1 MKKYILT
8 ILLLAVS
15 LTSCVEEVIDFGSS
29 KEMGNIEV
37 SFRRNGA
44 DVGETVALTAIGH
57 KLEFDVEL
65 NDDNVRWNVAS
76 DQPWCTV
83 VQEEH
88 RGTGRFTLNILPND
102 SFESRQ
108 PATLTFSAGEYRTVP
123 FRLTQSGNAFIFSK
137 SYIVSGIGGTAAK
150 IIVRTLPGVEWG
162 VMPENRWLVVN
173 KGESMPRGDFVET
186 PVTIASGPNEEESRM
201 GRIAFSRSGEDAG
214 AYVSMWQFGTE
225 LTYDD
230 AGNVLLPADG
240 SGALEIL
247 VPDAVVSGVNAPDDV
262 TVTQESADDGLTRY
276 VFRLGENLSDSRS
289 NREVQIS
296 LNQFISSEAIG
307 LPPVCQG
314 YNVAHG
320 ILTGKGMR
328 LFAETFNGGGDISD
342 WTDDDGNVTLLG
354 DVNMDGVQWE
364 TPIGTEE
371 RPFSLTFDGK
381 GHSLLNLKDAAPLF
395 GHCSDATV
403 SNLTVDASC
412 SFTKP
417 VMAGS
422 AAVWA
427 SVAASLENSVV
438 TACTNSGTVTAGFH
452 EHESMISALV
462 SGLVGRV
469 QEDAVIE
476 KSKNQGSVALSVE
489 FSDMD
494 APVMTGGVVA
504 ELSGSLE
511 YCQNS
516 GEVSDESSAGEHG
529 VGGIAARVE
538 QTGTVKGCE
547 NYASVSEASVNG
559 NVYAGGVAGYAL
571 GGVSDSFNGGALHI
585 TSGANTVKAGGIAGW
600 CGQGYLNANSNKGD
614 IVSDGTSKYI
624 FVGGLYGQV
633 EVGGMAVELDFA
645 GASSEGSILVM
656 NMADNCALGVGGFV
670 GGVKQDVPMKNAEFG
685 GKIEVRLHRDG
696 KGPRITSDSA
706 CAVGGILGW
715 AESFISLSGCAA
727 KEGSEVCVA
736 CRRGNGSDGKVDA
749 PYFENGINVGGI
761 LGYAAKACTVTG
773 SKSAAKVEAGRSDN
787 RTNSKSA
794 VGGVVG
800 CIAGFAGRESVISDC
815 GNTSAIYSGI
825 QNNCS
830 PDGGTYSFTCVGGI
844 LGAFDMNAAASSTG
858 GTLTVSGCV
867 NSGNFTLRRGASA
880 GIVAYARNAAMSDCT
895 STGNSGDYPHA
906 SAGIAGKL
914 ENSKVTGCRAL
925 GDIQAHSSPLYAG
938 GLVAIGLSTDI
949 SGSRFFGKVGSS
961 KESIEKLVYG
971 AIAGKSDEGS
981 RIMDCLYGGMMR
993 AVMENGNATSGIN
1006 VTSANVAN
1014 YVVGTGTP
1022 SVSGIGL
1029 WDGALE

>member
-162 VMPENRWLVVN
+162 VMPENRWMVVN

-201 GRIAFSRSGEDAG
+201 GRIAFSRSGEDVG

-624 FVGGLYGQV
+624 FVGVCTDRLRS
-633 EVGGMAVELDFA
+633 EEWL
-645 GASSEGSILVM
+645 SSWISRE
-656 NMADNCALGVGGFV
+656 
-670 GGVKQDVPMKNAEFG
+670 
-685 GKIEVRLHRDG
+685 RL
-696 KGPRITSDSA
+696 P
-706 CAVGGILGW
+706 
-715 AESFISLSGCAA
+715 
-727 KEGSEVCVA
+727 
-736 CRRGNGSDGKVDA
+736 
-749 PYFENGINVGGI
+749 
-761 LGYAAKACTVTG
+761 KA
-773 SKSAAKVEAGRSDN
+773 RSW
-787 RTNSKSA
+787 S
-794 VGGVVG
+794 
-800 CIAGFAGRESVISDC
+800 
-815 GNTSAIYSGI
+815 
-825 QNNCS
+825 
-830 PDGGTYSFTCVGGI
+830 
-844 LGAFDMNAAASSTG
+844 
-858 GTLTVSGCV
+858 
-867 NSGNFTLRRGASA
+867 
-880 GIVAYARNAAMSDCT
+880 
-895 STGNSGDYPHA
+895 
-906 SAGIAGKL
+906 
-914 ENSKVTGCRAL
+914 
-925 GDIQAHSSPLYAG
+925 
-938 GLVAIGLSTDI
+938 
-949 SGSRFFGKVGSS
+949 
-961 KESIEKLVYG
+961 
-971 AIAGKSDEGS
+971 
-981 RIMDCLYGGMMR
+981 
-993 AVMENGNATSGIN
+993 
-1006 VTSANVAN
+1006 
-1014 YVVGTGTP
+1014 
-1022 SVSGIGL
+1022 
-1029 WDGALE
+1029 

>member
-600 CGQGYLNANSNKGD
+600 CG
-614 IVSDGTSKYI
+614 
-624 FVGGLYGQV
+624 
-633 EVGGMAVELDFA
+633 
-645 GASSEGSILVM
+645 
-656 NMADNCALGVGGFV
+656 
-670 GGVKQDVPMKNAEFG
+670 
-685 GKIEVRLHRDG
+685 
-696 KGPRITSDSA
+696 
-706 CAVGGILGW
+706 
-715 AESFISLSGCAA
+715 
-727 KEGSEVCVA
+727 
-736 CRRGNGSDGKVDA
+736 
-749 PYFENGINVGGI
+749 
-761 LGYAAKACTVTG
+761 
-773 SKSAAKVEAGRSDN
+773 
-787 RTNSKSA
+787 
-794 VGGVVG
+794 
-800 CIAGFAGRESVISDC
+800 
-815 GNTSAIYSGI
+815 
-825 QNNCS
+825 
-830 PDGGTYSFTCVGGI
+830 
-844 LGAFDMNAAASSTG
+844 
-858 GTLTVSGCV
+858 
-867 NSGNFTLRRGASA
+867 
-880 GIVAYARNAAMSDCT
+880 
-895 STGNSGDYPHA
+895 
-906 SAGIAGKL
+906 
-914 ENSKVTGCRAL
+914 
-925 GDIQAHSSPLYAG
+925 
-938 GLVAIGLSTDI
+938 
-949 SGSRFFGKVGSS
+949 
-961 KESIEKLVYG
+961 
-971 AIAGKSDEGS
+971 
-981 RIMDCLYGGMMR
+981 
-993 AVMENGNATSGIN
+993 
-1006 VTSANVAN
+1006 
-1014 YVVGTGTP
+1014 
-1022 SVSGIGL
+1022 
-1029 WDGALE
+1029 

>member
-412 SFTKP
+412 SFTNLSWP
-417 VMAGS
+417 VRPP
-422 AAVWA
+422 
-427 SVAASLENSVV
+427 
-438 TACTNSGTVTAGFH
+438 C
-452 EHESMISALV
+452 
-462 SGLVGRV
+462 GL
-469 QEDAVIE
+469 
-476 KSKNQGSVALSVE
+476 
-489 FSDMD
+489 
-494 APVMTGGVVA
+494 P
-504 ELSGSLE
+504 
-511 YCQNS
+511 
-516 GEVSDESSAGEHG
+516 
-529 VGGIAARVE
+529 
-538 QTGTVKGCE
+538 
-547 NYASVSEASVNG
+547 
-559 NVYAGGVAGYAL
+559 
-571 GGVSDSFNGGALHI
+571 
-585 TSGANTVKAGGIAGW
+585 
-600 CGQGYLNANSNKGD
+600 
-614 IVSDGTSKYI
+614 
-624 FVGGLYGQV
+624 
-633 EVGGMAVELDFA
+633 
-645 GASSEGSILVM
+645 
-656 NMADNCALGVGGFV
+656 
-670 GGVKQDVPMKNAEFG
+670 
-685 GKIEVRLHRDG
+685 
-696 KGPRITSDSA
+696 
-706 CAVGGILGW
+706 
-715 AESFISLSGCAA
+715 
-727 KEGSEVCVA
+727 
-736 CRRGNGSDGKVDA
+736 
-749 PYFENGINVGGI
+749 
-761 LGYAAKACTVTG
+761 
-773 SKSAAKVEAGRSDN
+773 
-787 RTNSKSA
+787 
-794 VGGVVG
+794 
-800 CIAGFAGRESVISDC
+800 
-815 GNTSAIYSGI
+815 
-825 QNNCS
+825 
-830 PDGGTYSFTCVGGI
+830 
-844 LGAFDMNAAASSTG
+844 
-858 GTLTVSGCV
+858 
-867 NSGNFTLRRGASA
+867 
-880 GIVAYARNAAMSDCT
+880 
-895 STGNSGDYPHA
+895 
-906 SAGIAGKL
+906 
-914 ENSKVTGCRAL
+914 
-925 GDIQAHSSPLYAG
+925 
-938 GLVAIGLSTDI
+938 
-949 SGSRFFGKVGSS
+949 
-961 KESIEKLVYG
+961 
-971 AIAGKSDEGS
+971 
-981 RIMDCLYGGMMR
+981 
-993 AVMENGNATSGIN
+993 
-1006 VTSANVAN
+1006 
-1014 YVVGTGTP
+1014 
-1022 SVSGIGL
+1022 
-1029 WDGALE
+1029 

>member
-489 FSDMD
+489 FSNMD

-633 EVGGMAVELDFA
+633 EVGGMAVELD
-645 GASSEGSILVM
+645 SRE
-656 NMADNCALGVGGFV
+656 
-670 GGVKQDVPMKNAEFG
+670 
-685 GKIEVRLHRDG
+685 RL
-696 KGPRITSDSA
+696 P
-706 CAVGGILGW
+706 
-715 AESFISLSGCAA
+715 
-727 KEGSEVCVA
+727 
-736 CRRGNGSDGKVDA
+736 
-749 PYFENGINVGGI
+749 
-761 LGYAAKACTVTG
+761 KA
-773 SKSAAKVEAGRSDN
+773 RSW
-787 RTNSKSA
+787 S
-794 VGGVVG
+794 
-800 CIAGFAGRESVISDC
+800 
-815 GNTSAIYSGI
+815 
-825 QNNCS
+825 
-830 PDGGTYSFTCVGGI
+830 
-844 LGAFDMNAAASSTG
+844 
-858 GTLTVSGCV
+858 
-867 NSGNFTLRRGASA
+867 
-880 GIVAYARNAAMSDCT
+880 
-895 STGNSGDYPHA
+895 
-906 SAGIAGKL
+906 
-914 ENSKVTGCRAL
+914 
-925 GDIQAHSSPLYAG
+925 
-938 GLVAIGLSTDI
+938 
-949 SGSRFFGKVGSS
+949 
-961 KESIEKLVYG
+961 
-971 AIAGKSDEGS
+971 
-981 RIMDCLYGGMMR
+981 
-993 AVMENGNATSGIN
+993 
-1006 VTSANVAN
+1006 
-1014 YVVGTGTP
+1014 
-1022 SVSGIGL
+1022 
-1029 WDGALE
+1029 